1 MTINKLAFV
10 NIDSGQIKKNQ
21 LFHFY
26 IGLNKYLFD
35 EKNQNRTNIIKDGK
49 KMVEQQANYC

>member
-49 KMVEQQANYC
+49 KNG